1 VLTAPDQ
8 ATQNAQ
14 GEQAVADGAAA
25 VVVVAIDGAEAGA
38 LVTAANAAD
47 VPVVAY
53 DRLLKDVPL
62 DYYVSFD
69 GNAVGTMGGT
79 AVLDAVGDDTA
90 GDDTAGD
97 DTAGGALVML
107 QSDPGDNNAGL
118 FAAGAPPCS
127 TGRSRSPTSAT
138 SPAGARRRPRSR

>member
-1 VLTAPDQ
+1 MLTAPDQ

-90 GDDTAGD
+90 GDDTAG
-97 DTAGGALVML
+97 GALVML